1 MTGSAKLW
9 LAGLGG
15 LALGASA
22 MALAQQGGRQS
33 SRADVE
39 AIVRDYLLT
48 HPEILPAAMQRLQAR
63 ESASVVRANRAAIET
78 PFAGAWAGNP
88 NGRVTLV
95 AFFDYACGYC
105 RRANADVERLLRDNP
120 DLKVVW
126 RELPVLGPPS
136 QAAAEA
142 SLAAARANRF
152 GRFYKTLFASGRPTP
167 DNIAH
172 ARTAAGVTGTVP
184 ETVIR
189 AEIDKN
195 LRLAHAIGATGTPA
209 FVVGDQVLLGAVG
222 YDALNAAVRR
232 ARGA

>member
-1 MTGSAKLW
+1 MKPW
-9 LAGLGG
+9 LAGIAG

-22 MALAQQGGRQS
+22 VALAQQGGRQS

-39 AIVRDYLLT
+39 AIVRDYLLA
-48 HPEILPAAMQRLQAR
+48 HPEILPAAMERLQAR
-63 ESASVVRANRAAIET
+63 EGAAVVRANRAALET
-78 PFAGAWAGNP
+78 PFAGAFAGNP

-105 RRANADVERLLRDNP
+105 RRANADVERLLRENP

-152 GRFYKTLFASGRPTP
+152 GPFYRALFAAGRPTP
-167 DNIAH
+167 DSIAR

-184 ETVIR
+184 ENVIR

-195 LRLAHAIGATGTPA
+195 LRLAQAIGATGTPA

-222 YDALNAAVRR
+222 YHALDAAVRR
-232 ARGA
+232 AKSGSRT

>member
-1 MTGSAKLW
+1 MKPW
-9 LAGLGG
+9 LAGIAG

-22 MALAQQGGRQS
+22 VALAQQGGRQS

-39 AIVRDYLLT
+39 AIVRDYLLA
-48 HPEILPAAMQRLQAR
+48 HPEILPAAMERLQAR
-63 ESASVVRANRAAIET
+63 EGAAVVRANRAALET
-78 PFAGAWAGNP
+78 PFAGAFAGNP

-105 RRANADVERLLRDNP
+105 RRANADVERLLRENP

-152 GRFYKTLFASGRPTP
+152 GPFYRALCAAGRPTP
-167 DNIAH
+167 DSIAR

-184 ETVIR
+184 ENVIR

-195 LRLAHAIGATGTPA
+195 LRLAQAIGATGTPA

-222 YDALNAAVRR
+222 YHALDAAVRR
-232 ARGA
+232 AKSGSRT